1 MVMQK
6 LDMEIVSLVLIQ
18 MEVNRMKKL
27 LLNDVQFEVLYY
39 IMLDVLDDIPED
51 VIYNTETY
59 KIYSQLLSLKGG
71 N

>member
-1 MVMQK
+1 M
-6 LDMEIVSLVLIQ
+6 
-18 MEVNRMKKL
+18 RKL
-27 LLNDVQFEVLYY
+27 LLNDVQFEVLYD

-59 KIYSQLLSLKGG
+59 KIYSQLKTLKGG

>member
-1 MVMQK
+1 M
-6 LDMEIVSLVLIQ
+6 
-18 MEVNRMKKL
+18 RKL
-27 LLNDVQFEVLYY
+27 LLNDVQFEVLYD

-59 KIYSQLLSLKGG
+59 KIYSQLLLLKEG